1 MQVEHSVFKK
11 TNTYIVNLMGVA
23 VPLGILYA
31 AYLLHLNSAQKS
43 IWLLLLGVAFAAS
56 MFAAFFNYWRLLKIT
71 EAPISTIA
79 SAAQGYIELH
89 GVASAQNLLKT
100 PYHGIS
106 CVWYRAWAY
115 ANRAESSLSRK
126 PIDNRLLEYLES
138 DNPFQLK
145 DETGICMVDPNGA
158 EIIFAEQRTLL
169 KNEHRYVEE
178 YLPAGRSVYVLGR
191 LDTRHDHFDKAAMN
205 QEVRETL
212 ADLKQRPQKLLNR
225 YDHNRNG
232 QIDMDEWEAARQD
245 AIRHVHAKHVMKA
258 HTGSFTLTKPLDGHL
273 FLISA
278 KSPQELAASYRRWA
292 IMHFAILVMLIVAM
306 VRFT

>member
-1 MQVEHSVFKK
+1 
-11 TNTYIVNLMGVA
+11 MGVA

-31 AYLLHLNSAQKS
+31 AYLMHLSIAQNSTW
-43 IWLLLLGVAFAAS
+43 IFLLGMALAVS

-89 GVASAQNLLKT
+89 GMASAQNPLKT

-115 ANRAESSLSRK
+115 ANRADSSLSRK
-126 PIDNRLLEYLES
+126 PIDNRLLEYMES
-138 DNPFQLK
+138 DNPFQLR
-145 DETGICMVDPNGA
+145 DETGTCMVDPKGA

-178 YLPAGRSVYVLGR
+178 YLPAGRPVYVLGQ
-191 LDTRHDHFDKAAMN
+191 LDTRHDHFDKTAISK
-205 QEVRETL
+205 EVRETL
-212 ADLKQRPQKLLNR
+212 ADLKQSPQKLLNR

-245 AIRHVHAKHVMKA
+245 VIRHVHAQRAMKA
-258 HTGSFTLTKPLDGHL
+258 HTGSFILAKPADEHL

-292 IMHFAILVMLIVAM
+292 IAHFAILVVLILALIK
-306 VRFT
+306 FS

>member
-1 MQVEHSVFKK
+1 MFKK
-11 TNTYIVNLMGVA
+11 TNTYIVNLIGVA
-23 VPLGILYA
+23 VPLGSLYA
-31 AYLLHLNSAQKS
+31 AYLLHLNLAEKSA
-43 IWLLLLGVAFAAS
+43 WALLLGMALAAS

-89 GVASAQNLLKT
+89 GMASLQTPLKT

-115 ANRAESSLSRK
+115 ANRADSSLPK
-126 PIDNRLLEYLES
+126 QPIDNRLLEYVES
-138 DNPFQLK
+138 DTPFQLR
-145 DETGICMVDPNGA
+145 DGTGTCMVDPKGA
-158 EIIFAEQRTLL
+158 EVIFVERRTLL

-178 YLPAGRSVYVLGR
+178 YLPVSRRVYVLGQ
-191 LDTRHDHFDKAAMN
+191 LDTRHAHVDKAAIN
-205 QEVRETL
+205 KEVREML
-212 ADLKQRPQKLLNR
+212 AELKQSPHKLLNR

-245 AIRHVHAKHVMKA
+245 AIQHAHAKHAMKA
-258 HTGSFTLTKPLDGHL
+258 HTGSFTLSKPVDEHL

-278 KSPQELAASYRRWA
+278 KSPHELSASYRHWA
-292 IMHFAILVMLIVAM
+292 IAHFAILVVLILALIKL
-306 VRFT
+306 T